1 MKTVITATK
10 ENPLIGRRE
19 ITFEIE
25 QPSTPTRAEVRRDLA
40 VTMKTEIDLVW
51 VRSLESVTGTH
62 RTVGLAHIYTDAK
75 QALKVEPEHIVKKH
89 EEKKKAEDPQ

>member
-1 MKTVITATK
+1 MKTVITSTK

-19 ITFEIE
+19 IRFEID

-40 VTMKTEIDLVW
+40 VTMKSEIDLVW

-62 RTVGLAHIYTDAK
+62 KTIGLAHIYTDAK
-75 QALKVEPEHIVKKH
+75 QALKIEPKHVVKKH
-89 EEKKKAEDPQ
+89 EEKKVEESQ